1 MHGLKNHVIRLA
13 LVAGIIFLAGC
24 ATTEPVFVQ
33 EPLPVPDRPNLPALN
48 ADHLQCLSD
57 EAYEALVVRD
67 TMLQE
72 HVKRLEAIIRTTHEP

>member
-1 MHGLKNHVIRLA
+1 M
-13 LVAGIIFLAGC
+13 
-24 ATTEPVFVQ
+24 
-33 EPLPVPDRPNLPALN
+33 PDRPNLPALN

-72 HVKRLEAIIRTTHEP
+72 HMKRLEAIIRTTYEP

>member
-1 MHGLKNHVIRLA
+1 MHGLKKHVIRLA

-72 HVKRLEAIIRTTHEP
+72 HVKRLEAIIRTTYEP